1 MARGQL
7 ARFKKSN
14 GALRKGNRQLKG
26 AYKAYAPSVANTLTV
41 GSGGFLAGVVATGEY
56 IPSEIAGISSPL
68 VIGGLLASYG
78 IFVGGNASVKDD
90 QIAKIAVNLGNG
102 MISAWA
108 YEYAQDMVGTTQTL
122 SQDQAI
128 K

>member
-78 IFVGGNASVKDD
+78 IFAGGNASVKDD

-122 SQDQAI
+122 SQEQAI
-128 K
+128 